1 MNLALAEN
9 QITIWWVTIGLA
21 FVVLLV
27 VIILLTLLTGIVKD
41 IDKNVTLVW
50 AVATR
55 VARNTTTSWL
65 LGNTAGL
72 SGSLRSEVQAH
83 AELLED
89 KGGRR

>member
-1 MNLALAEN
+1 MTIALAEN

-27 VIILLTLLTGIVKD
+27 VILLLSLLTGIVRD
-41 IDKNVTLVW
+41 IDRNVTQVW
-50 AVATR
+50 SVATR

-72 SGSLRSEVQAH
+72 SGSLRGEVQAH
-83 AELLED
+83 ADLLQQKEA
-89 KGGRR
+89 RR

>member
-50 AVATR
+50 SVATR